1 MKISLTGFYSSR
13 QKEQEIYKSCDLVLI
28 PCDYSAENVTQLKEL
43 LGNKVI
49 QLTHCDSGW
58 DIFDYLIMH
67 APHNRDTEPF
77 SPELLIELESIYQ
90 ALPKGEELE
99 VYTLG
104 SILSNEPP
112 EKITLPYEN

>member
-1 MKISLTGFYSSR
+1 MKISLTGFNSSR

-28 PCDYSAENVTQLKEL
+28 PCDYPAEKVAQLKEL
-43 LGNKVI
+43 LGDKVI
-49 QLTHCDSGW
+49 QLTHCGSGW

-67 APHNRDTEPF
+67 AAYNRDNEQF

-90 ALPKGEELE
+90 ALPKGEEFE